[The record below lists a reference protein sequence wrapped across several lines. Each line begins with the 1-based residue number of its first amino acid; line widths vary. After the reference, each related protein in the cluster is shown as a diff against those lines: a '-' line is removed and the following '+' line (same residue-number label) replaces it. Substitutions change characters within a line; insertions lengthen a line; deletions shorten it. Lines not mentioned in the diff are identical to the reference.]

1 MSIHADP
8 IKQNEPDTASAALA
22 GSLPGPDDTD
32 ALGAALADTMP
43 FGPPLVVFLHG
54 DLGAGKT
61 ALVRACVL
69 ALGWKGVV
77 KSPTY
82 TLLELYDLDNRRVCH
97 FDLYRLA
104 EPEELEYI
112 GHRDYLENNTVWF
125 VEWPE
130 LGQGVLPAADIDIA
144 LATAGMG
151 RSVQMRAQTAAGEAW
166 LSALAAAEYPGNTLA
181 WQRGEQA

>member
-1 MSIHADP
+1 MSTHADP
-8 IKQNEPDTASAALA
+8 INQNQSSTAATALV
-22 GSLPGPDDTD
+22 GRLPGPGDTD
-32 ALGAALADTMP
+32 ALGAALADTIP
-43 FGPPLVVFLHG
+43 SGPPLVVFLHG
-54 DLGAGKT
+54 NLGAGKT

-130 LGQGVLPAADIDIA
+130 LGQGVLPTADIDIA
-144 LATAGMG
+144 LATEGAG
-151 RSVQMRAQTAAGEAW
+151 RSVQLQAQTTAGSAW
-166 LSALAAAEYPGNTLA
+166 LQALAETDISGVAL
-181 WQRGEQA
+181 QRGEQT